1 MDLISVGHKEKIE
14 YFASTKMW
22 KQTIK
27 HEKDQSSLIC
37 NGKIGGQEHLNKR

>member
-1 MDLISVGHKEKIE
+1 MDLISVGHKEKNE

-27 HEKDQSSLIC
+27 HEKDQSSLIAME
-37 NGKIGGQEHLNKR
+37 K